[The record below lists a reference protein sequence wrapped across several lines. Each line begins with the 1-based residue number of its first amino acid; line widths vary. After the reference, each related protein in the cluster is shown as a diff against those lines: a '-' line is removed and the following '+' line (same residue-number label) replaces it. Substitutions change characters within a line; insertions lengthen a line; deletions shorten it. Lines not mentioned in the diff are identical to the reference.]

1 LKEPKFMREIHRI
14 RAELSGMS
22 PSEYE
27 KYLREVRGKYAK
39 RLRRLYKDLPV
50 VKSER
55 KLETVAR

>member
-1 LKEPKFMREIHRI
+1 MREIHRI

-50 VKSER
+50 VKTR
-55 KLETVAR
+55 